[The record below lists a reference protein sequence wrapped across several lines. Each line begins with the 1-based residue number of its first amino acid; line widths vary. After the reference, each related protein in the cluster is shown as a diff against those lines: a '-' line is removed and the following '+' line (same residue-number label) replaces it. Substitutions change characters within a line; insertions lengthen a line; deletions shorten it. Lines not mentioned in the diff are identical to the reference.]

1 MTTLREMLQQPAPA
15 PAAWADAQHFARE
28 RFGTVVADAIRWRVD
43 SDGEVVG
50 LLADGTDTLRLR
62 YEMAEPGSEMLWV
75 SVTCPFD
82 PECSYGVDLVSD
94 TAGLLRVLDGGV
106 ADDDPR
112 CDLGEEDEHDV
123 RRQTGVVED
132 VVAAAAGWPPAR
144 SWPF

>member
-1 MTTLREMLQQPAPA
+1 MTTLREMLQQPAA
-15 PAAWADAQHFARE
+15 ASAAWADAQHFARD

-50 LLADGTDTLRLR
+50 LLTDGTDTLRLR

-94 TAGLLRVLDGGV
+94 NAGLLRVLDGGV

-112 CDLGEEDEHDV
+112 CDRGEEDEHETP
-123 RRQTGVVED
+123 REAGVVEG
-132 VVAAAAGWPPAR
+132 AAAGWPPAR
-144 SWPF
+144 QWPF